1 MQVKEIFS
9 NRHLLCMNILRTIMV
24 YPSYFGLCRHFYFLL
39 ICLNSINATL
49 LFCWYFAWECV
60 RLLYLSMLFSF
71 SRTIDYQ
78 CLQTPSSLRPVHFL
92 GCKFSYSWV
101 VRLVQGKA
109 YARSLVL
116 VGSVHFKDLLIFQT
130 QVGPTT
136 LCVCLMVNPHRVC
149 SF

>member
-1 MQVKEIFS
+1 MYEHFENNYVSPVIFWVMQ
-9 NRHLLCMNILRTIMV
+9 T
-24 YPSYFGLCRHFYFLL
+24 FYFLL
-39 ICLNSINATL
+39 ICLNSVKAVL

-78 CLQTPSSLRPVHFL
+78 CLQTPSSLRTVHFL

-109 YARSLVL
+109 YACSLVL
-116 VGSVHFKDLLIFQT
+116 VGFVHFKDLLIFQT

-136 LCVCLMVNPHRVC
+136 LCVCLMVNPHRVR

>member
-1 MQVKEIFS
+1 MYEHFENNYVSPVIFWVMQ
-9 NRHLLCMNILRTIMV
+9 T
-24 YPSYFGLCRHFYFLL
+24 FYFLL
-39 ICLNSINATL
+39 ICLNSINAAL
-49 LFCWYFAWECV
+49 LFCRYFAWECV
-60 RLLYLSMLFSF
+60 CLLYLSMHFSF
-71 SRTIDYQ
+71 LQTIDYQ
-78 CLQTPSSLRPVHFL
+78 CLQTSSSLRPVHSL